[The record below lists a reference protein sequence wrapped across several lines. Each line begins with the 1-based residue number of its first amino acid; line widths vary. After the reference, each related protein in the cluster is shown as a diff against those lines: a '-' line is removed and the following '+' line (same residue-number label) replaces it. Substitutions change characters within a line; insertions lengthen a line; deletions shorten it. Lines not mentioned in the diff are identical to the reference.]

1 MAPLSSM
8 VENDDG
14 VKYVLFPSFKYKGG
28 GRKQNKWRDRK
39 ISAQNDKRGG
49 CNKRGGWQK
58 SPKIINKEAGI
69 NGEAGKNTAIRNF
82 IEIKSSNVL
91 VKISTTK
98 KHKEYKGSLEW

>member
-69 NGEAGKNTAIRNF
+69 NGEAGKNIAIRNF
-82 IEIKSSNVL
+82 IEIKSSNGL
-91 VKISTTK
+91 VKISATK

>member
-1 MAPLSSM
+1 MYYSRVS
-8 VENDDG
+8 NRRR
-14 VKYVLFPSFKYKGG
+14 GG
-28 GRKQNKWRDRK
+28 GDGRKQNTWRDRK
-39 ISAQNDKRGG
+39 ISAQNDKQGG

-58 SPKIINKEAGI
+58 SPEITNKEAGI

-82 IEIKSSNVL
+82 IEIKSSNGL

>member
-1 MAPLSSM
+1 MYYSQVS
-8 VENDDG
+8 NIRGWGGDG
-14 VKYVLFPSFKYKGG
+14 R
-28 GRKQNKWRDRK
+28 RKQNKWRDRK

-49 CNKRGGWQK
+49 CNKRVGWQK

-82 IEIKSSNVL
+82 IEIKSSNGL